1 MIQSLDRAF
10 QILELLN
17 TLECAKKGLGGLEI
31 SKTLG
36 LKHPTVHNF
45 LKSLT
50 ELGYIQQDPDTSKFR
65 LAEKAKM
72 LGMNM
77 VKCKSLAMC
86 AKPHLQMLS
95 QLTGETSIL
104 VLLNNDQRHT
114 ILIEECQKPY
124 RIAVSSTIDQ
134 NFYNTATGRILL
146 SNMDESEYRA
156 FQQRI
161 PMDFSL
167 NFSPKS
173 NLEMKEIL
181 NDIQTK
187 GYESII
193 KIGVTVIGVP
203 LVNKTSELNAA
214 IGIYFH
220 TNGRSPKEIEELAH
234 EMRQTSD
241 RISQILQ
248 IH

>member
-65 LAEKAKM
+65 LAEKSKM
-72 LGMNM
+72 LGINM
-77 VKCKSLAMC
+77 VQCESLAMC
-86 AKPHLQMLS
+86 AKPHLQELVK
-95 QLTGETSIL
+95 LTGETAIL
-104 VLLNNDQRHT
+104 ILLDNDQRHT
-114 ILIEECQKPY
+114 VLIEECQKPY
-124 RIAVSSTIDQ
+124 RITVSSTIDQ

-146 SNMDESEYRA
+146 ANMGRSEYRD

-161 PMDFSL
+161 PIDF
-167 NFSPKS
+167 NPAFAPKN
-173 NLEMKEIL
+173 NLEMVKVLE
-181 NDIQTK
+181 NIQTT
-187 GYESII
+187 GYECIVKQEI
-193 KIGVTVIGVP
+193 TVIGVP
-203 LVNKTSELNAA
+203 LVNQSTGLNAA
-214 IGIYFH
+214 IGVYFH
-220 TNGRSPKEIEELAH
+220 TNGRTQKDIEELAQA
-234 EMRQTSD
+234 MQQTSS
-241 RISQILQ
+241 RISHILQ